1 MFTLNN
7 NNIELRNIQEQVQK
21 NKEDI
26 AAHYAIDRSLAN
38 FGIKIV
44 GTLSSVDQLPDPLT
58 YSGEYGDGYAIGQPG
73 TYVYYIFTRTDL
85 NSGHPENYWLN
96 AGSISIV
103 GPEGPQGPKGDKGDT
118 GESTKWYTGEYKPA
132 NPNIG
137 DLYLNN
143 QGQVFQY
150 SETNVWLPITNI
162 KGPQGIQGLQGIQ
175 GPQGPQGPE
184 GKKGDTGDVGG
195 FINIY
200 GILQNTSQLPTPQS
214 LQNLTVAYLIE
225 HTGGDDQ
232 ANDHYDLYIQVGN
245 SSQTAVWN
253 NVGPFNAATLV
264 TVNGSGQNVWDA
276 DTKLNKPTGSITED
290 SVPVISSTG
299 MVSSKPLSELGG
311 GKIYLHRINITTT
324 WAGFSD
330 TKYVYLE
337 LYNSNSTQYTLDT
350 LITKLKNKG
359 TFSCAGGEL
368 SVEYTAI
375 GFEDSGSDVSL
386 YLYDIPF
393 PINSSRTDIIGSG
406 VTIDSFSDNVMEV

>member
-73 TYVYYIFTRTDL
+73 AYVYYIFTRPDL

-96 AGSISIV
+96 AGSISVV
-103 GPEGPQGPKGDKGDT
+103 GPQGPQGPKGDKGDT
-118 GESTKWYTGEYKPA
+118 GESTKWYTGQYEPA

-150 SETNVWLPITNI
+150 TETNVWLPITNI
-162 KGPQGIQGLQGIQ
+162 KGPQGIRGLQGIQ
-175 GPQGPQGPE
+175 GPQGPQGPQGE
-184 GKKGDTGDVGG
+184 KGDTGDVGG

-276 DTKLNKPTGSITED
+276 DTKLTKPTDNPTED
-290 SVPVISSTG
+290 SFVKVSSTG
-299 MVSSKPLSELGG
+299 STSYIKVSELVV
-311 GKIYLHRINITTT
+311 N
-324 WAGFSD
+324 
-330 TKYVYLE
+330 V
-337 LYNSNSTQYTLDT
+337 
-350 LITKLKNKG
+350 LK
-359 TFSCAGGEL
+359 
-368 SVEYTAI
+368 
-375 GFEDSGSDVSL
+375 
-386 YLYDIPF
+386 
-393 PINSSRTDIIGSG
+393 
-406 VTIDSFSDNVMEV
+406 VTVW